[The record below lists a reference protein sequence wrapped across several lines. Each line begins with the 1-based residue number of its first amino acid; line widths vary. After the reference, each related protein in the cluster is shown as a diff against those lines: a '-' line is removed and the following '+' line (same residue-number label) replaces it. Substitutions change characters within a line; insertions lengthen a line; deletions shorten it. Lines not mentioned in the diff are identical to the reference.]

1 MTVTIATV
9 SAEPKIQELKTAGGL
24 TAWLV
29 ESKSIPM
36 ISMEIAFRAGS
47 AFEPTDKAGLASLTA
62 NLLDEGTENL
72 SDREFKASLER
83 IGARFGAGADK
94 LDLTL
99 TLDTLTEHKEA
110 AFALLADA
118 LKNPAFTP
126 AATERLQDMFKAALK
141 RQEEDPGSV
150 ARKAFGKALYGD
162 HPYATPLLGTAE
174 SVAALTP
181 DDARAYYAA
190 QVNKANMVIAVVG
203 DISAKALGKLLDEH
217 FAELPAG
224 DARNMMTAVPVVPT
238 AQKIHITR
246 PIPQATVMLGHLGI
260 SREHPD
266 YFNVFVMNHI
276 LGGGGFSSRLM
287 SEIREKRGLTYGVSS
302 GFSPL
307 PQRGSFVAQLATKNA
322 DALPA
327 AKLVEVEIDKMQAAE
342 VSEAEYN
349 DAIDYLT
356 GSFPLRLDSN
366 DKILGYL
373 TTMQMENLG
382 ADYLEVWTDKI
393 KAVTRA
399 DILAAAKTHLQ
410 PKNFIEVIVGGE
422 EAFK

>member
-1 MTVTIATV
+1 MTVTTV
-9 SAEPKIQELKTAGGL
+9 SAEPKIQEIKTAGGL

-29 ESKSIPM
+29 ESRSIPM
-36 ISMEIAFRAGS
+36 ISMEVAFRAGS
-47 AFEPTDKAGLASLTA
+47 AFEPADKPGLASLTS

-72 SDREFKASLER
+72 SDRDFKASLER

-126 AATERLQDMFKAALK
+126 LATERLQDMVKAALK

-150 ARKAFGKALYGD
+150 ARKAFSKVLYGD
-162 HPYATPLLGTAE
+162 HQYATPLLGTAE

-181 DDARAYYAA
+181 ADARAYHAA
-190 QVNKANMVIAVVG
+190 QFNKANMVIAVVG

-224 DARNMMTAVPVVPT
+224 DARNVMTAVPAVPK

-246 PIPQATVMLGHLGI
+246 PIPQATVMLGHLGL

-302 GFSPL
+302 GFGPL

-327 AKLVEVEIDKMQAAE
+327 AKLVEVEIKKMQAAE

-349 DAIDYLT
+349 DAVNYLT

-410 PKNFIEVIVGGE
+410 PENFIEVIVGGE